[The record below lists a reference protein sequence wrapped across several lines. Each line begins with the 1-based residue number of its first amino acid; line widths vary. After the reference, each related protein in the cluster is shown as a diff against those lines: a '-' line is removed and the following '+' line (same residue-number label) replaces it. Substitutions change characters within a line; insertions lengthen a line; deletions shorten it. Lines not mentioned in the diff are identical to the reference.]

1 MIKQLLKKVLII
13 YLVVIAC
20 VFTPTYK
27 AYAVSAGGWAFSS
40 FDVAKS
46 VVTAMKNGSSASV
59 AVAKS
64 PITAKIAK
72 GIVGGAIAGVAIPL
86 AISQISGIA
95 LSAVDWVLDPANNA
109 IKYRDKN
116 PPSGYY
122 YAWKEPKRTYYL
134 TAEEAGRAAC
144 YWQPETQTFVN
155 VIDTVNSGAMR
166 VACRT
171 RTGSTETAYI
181 AYEGKTPD
189 NTYKT
194 IPIPT
199 VADKIYDNA
208 KTDSNSRS
216 VVNDAVREY
225 VNEGSADVALD
236 AAKADADATHNC
248 GTGTHWS
255 GSACVADTPNTPTT
269 PDVPFDPSSIL
280 DAIASLFN
288 AVMSIPDVINAAID
302 KVLDAISSIIDVINL
317 AIDKVINA
325 IKDIIKPLVDL
336 ITSFIDWFK
345 DKFTALYDAITNF
358 FQWVKDTATAWK
370 DDFVDEYK
378 AFRDWVKSE
387 PTPEN
392 PTQPDVTT
400 LPTPPTDSV
409 NISFGGGCPAPKV
422 VPWSF
427 AGRNVDITIPYTPI
441 CDTATLLNPLIKL
454 AASLGAVFII
464 AGIRRGDD
472 G

>member
-1 MIKQLLKKVLII
+1 MIKQFFKKVLIS
-13 YLVVIAC
+13 YLVIIC
-20 VFTPTYK
+20 CIFTPTYN
-27 AYAVSAGGWAFSS
+27 AYAASAGGWAFNS
-40 FDVAKS
+40 FNVATS
-46 VVTAMKNGSSASV
+46 VVTAMKNGASASV

-64 PITAKIAK
+64 PITSKIAK
-72 GIVGGAIAGVAIPL
+72 GIVGGAIAGAALPL
-86 AISQISGIA
+86 AISQISGLA
-95 LSAVDWVLDPANNA
+95 LDAIDWVLDPANNA
-109 IKYRDKN
+109 IKYKTKKAVQTYETWSW
-116 PPSGYY
+116 SG
-122 YAWKEPKRTYYL
+122 L
-134 TAEEAGRAAC
+134 TASTAVDLCKLIAQNQGGTYLYVSDRDCFFDLWPFGKQQIGMTYNA
-144 YWQPETQTFVN
+144 TQDEF
-155 VIDTVNSGAMR
+155 S
-166 VACRT
+166 
-171 RTGSTETAYI
+171 S
-181 AYEGKTPD
+181 
-189 NTYKT
+189 

-216 VVNDAVREY
+216 VVNDAVRDY
-225 VNEGSADVALD
+225 VNEGSADTALD
-236 AAKADADATHNC
+236 NAKTDTDATHNC

-255 GSACVADTPNTPTT
+255 GSACVADTPNTPNTPTT
-269 PDVPFDPSSIL
+269 DTPFDPSSIL
-280 DAIASLFN
+280 AAIASLFD
-288 AVMSIPDVINAAID
+288 AVMSIPSVINAAID
-302 KVLDAISSIIDVINL
+302 KVLDAIASITDVINL

-345 DKFTALYDAITNF
+345 DKFTALYDAITDF
-358 FQWVKDTATAWK
+358 F
-370 DDFVDEYK
+370 
-378 AFRDWVKSE
+378 DWVKAE

-422 VPWSF
+422 VPWYL
-427 AGRNVDITIPYTPI
+427 GGHNVDVTIPYTPI

>member
-64 PITAKIAK
+64 AITSKIAK
-72 GIVGGAIAGVAIPL
+72 GIVGGAIAGAAIPL
-86 AISQISGIA
+86 AISQLTGIA

-109 IKYRDKN
+109 IKYREKSASN
-116 PPSGYY
+116 N
-122 YAWKEPKRTYYL
+122 TYY
-134 TAEEAGRAAC
+134 TADNLVVGDFASHNDVAA
-144 YWQPETQTFVN
+144 FVCF
-155 VIDTVNSGAMR
+155 NSGGSSG
-166 VACRT
+166 VT
-171 RTGSTETAYI
+171 ESGSTITVRCAD
-181 AYEGKTPD
+181 GTSSLLRFSKPV
-189 NTYKT
+189 NNYKT

-199 VADKIYDNA
+199 VASKIYDNA

-216 VVNDAVREY
+216 VVNDAVKDY

-236 AAKADADATHNC
+236 NAKADADASHAC